1 MKKTYSIRIEPTT
14 VTRHG
19 LKNIEQFL
27 TELSTI
33 DGVQVSE
40 DKLEF
45 YCDSEMENT
54 IIQQLMLYG
63 FMLQVVLI
71 RVFPFG
77 MIKN

>member
-54 IIQQLMLYG
+54 IIQLSEKYSI
-63 FMLQVVLI
+63 VNLI
-71 RVFPFG
+71 G
-77 MIKN
+77 LCDEKL

>member
-14 VTRHG
+14 LTRQG
-19 LKNIEQFL
+19 LKNIELFL

-45 YCDSEMENT
+45 YCDSKMEDT
-54 IIQQLMLYG
+54 IIQLSDKY
-63 FMLQVVLI
+63 LI
-71 RVFPFG
+71 VNLIG
-77 MIKN
+77 LCDEKL

>member
-1 MKKTYSIRIEPTT
+1 MKKSYSIRIEPTT

-45 YCDSEMENT
+45 YCDSESEMEDT
-54 IIQQLMLYG
+54 IIQLSEKYSI
-63 FMLQVVLI
+63 VNLI
-71 RVFPFG
+71 G
-77 MIKN
+77 LCDEKL

>member
-1 MKKTYSIRIEPTT
+1 MKKSYSICIEPTT

-45 YCDSEMENT
+45 YCDSEMEDT
-54 IIQQLMLYG
+54 IIQLSEKYSI
-63 FMLQVVLI
+63 VNLI
-71 RVFPFG
+71 G
-77 MIKN
+77 LCDEKL